1 MGKPK
6 HFGFARKTMACVMA
20 ASMLTLVTVPAS
32 VAIAD
37 NGAADTETQAMY
49 RLYNPNS
56 GEHFYTASDVEKDA
70 TVAAGWN
77 YEGIG
82 WHAPVTSETPVY
94 RVYSGTDHHY
104 TKDAGERDALVQL
117 GWKDEGTSFYS
128 DDQERVPLYRQ
139 FNPNVDPNAATNN
152 AGSHNYTTSLDE
164 HSRLV
169 SIGWNDEGIGW
180 YGVSGAEAPVVP
192 VDPFNT
198 GVVDPSKA
206 AIGEDTPGL
215 VSLEDANSYNVI
227 ELDKAVDENKDV
239 TVSQEIIPYLHTT
252 EYGAPV
258 DLKIELLTPSNAKNG
273 TEGTPLLV
281 WINGGGFTSSNAANN
296 FETRLA
302 LAKSG
307 YTVASVQHRV
317 GPSVTFPGPLQDI
330 KAAIRFLK
338 AGSKSEPN
346 KYKFNPNKVA
356 VAGNSSGGYWAT
368 MVGVTSN
375 LKSIQYPDSRSGDM
389 REIKLDEW
397 GSNRDESSAVNAVID
412 FYGVSDLTII
422 GSGLA
427 QELQDSHKSAATT
440 EALLLNGASAGAAKP
455 GVFDDS
461 MVAKVSA
468 ASPFSYIDANT
479 VPFLMF
485 HGTADTL
492 VSPVATKMLQ
502 NRLNDAGV
510 HTERYVVEGAGH
522 GGKQFEQ
529 GATIERAVKFLNTY
543 ANTPISTVEPTV
555 NLAKGSKAYAAED
568 LPTLAQAT
576 EGAEQVAVD
585 PNHWTLGET
594 TEIGYK
600 TISEKGVYKNLRMTI
615 LTPSKGRDDAP
626 RPVLYIAAC
635 GGFSSSN
642 ADAMRYLR
650 YAERGYVVAVAEIRV
665 IPATTNPGPLQ
676 DAKAGIRWLRAHAD
690 TYNIDPN
697 CFIATG
703 TSAGGYMASMLGVLG
718 NTTKFDDNIQFDV
731 GDNLEYSSA
740 VQGVVD
746 MYGVSD
752 LTLIGAGTGLIGDH
766 QSEANTEALLIN
778 GTAFGQNP
786 GGSVFSNLDKT
797 AKFSPFTY
805 LDAEDPSIL
814 SFHGVKDTLVSP
826 ISTME
831 LYKRSKE
838 LGADSERY
846 AIHSTEVNAKGQT
859 VEGAS
864 HGGWQFS
871 TKKVNDIIDAYMDG
885 IVAANK

>member
-37 NGAADTETQAMY
+37 NGAADTEMQAMY

-198 GVVDPSKA
+198 GVVDVTKA
-206 AIGEDTPGL
+206 CVGQDTPGL
-215 VSLEDANSYNVI
+215 ATLEEAKNYNQ
-227 ELDKAVDENKDV
+227 LTFTDDDKSSDIKIN
-239 TVSQEIIPYLHTT
+239 QETIPYLHTSD
-252 EYGAPV
+252 YGKPV
-258 DLKIELLTPSNAKNG
+258 DLQIELLTPATAKAG
-273 TEGTPLLV
+273 ETPLLV
-281 WINGGGFTSSNAANN
+281 WINGGGFTNSDAANN
-296 FETRLA
+296 LETRLSF
-302 LAKSG
+302 AKAG
-307 YTVASVQHRV
+307 YTVASVQHRTSAV
-317 GPSVTFPGPLQDI
+317 SQFPAPLQDI
-330 KAAIRFLK
+330 KAAIRFMK
-338 AGSKSEPN
+338 AGAVSSSASAQEKAAA
-346 KYKFNPNKVA
+346 KYKFDKDKVA
-356 VAGNSSGGYWAT
+356 VAGNSSGGYYAT
-368 MVGVTSN
+368 MIGVTSN
-375 LKSIQYPDSRSGDM
+375 VDTIAWPNSRSGQI
-389 REIKLDEW
+389 ENVELDVGANLE
-397 GSNRDESSAVNAVID
+397 ESSAVNAVID
-412 FYGVSDLTII
+412 YYGVSDLTII
-422 GSGLA
+422 GAGLS

-440 EALLLNGASAGAAKP
+440 EALLLNGAAAAQKGV

-461 MVAKVSA
+461 MIAKVSA
-468 ASPFSYIDANT
+468 ASPFSYIDSNT

-492 VSPVATKMLQ
+492 VSPVASKMLQ
-502 NRLNDAGV
+502 NRLDAAGV
-510 HTERYVVEGAGH
+510 HTERYVIEGAGH

-529 GATIERAVKFLNTY
+529 GKSAERAINFLNTY
-543 ANTPISTVEPTV
+543 ANTSIPAAKHTVD
-555 NLAKGSKAYAAED
+555 LSKGTKAYAAED
-568 LPTLAQAT
+568 LPTLEQAT
-576 EGAEQVAVD
+576 AGAEQIATD
-585 PNHWTLGET
+585 PNHWTLNQT
-594 TEIGYK
+594 RDIAYK
-600 TISEKGVYKNLRMTI
+600 TISERGTSKTLKMNI
-615 LTPSKGRDDAP
+615 ITPSKGRDDGP
-626 RPVLYIAAC
+626 RPVLYVAAC
-635 GGFSSSN
+635 GGFNKSN
-642 ADAMRYLR
+642 PDAMSYLR
-650 YAERGYVVAVAEIRV
+650 YAERGYVVAVAEVRV
-665 IPATTNPGPLQ
+665 IPNTTNPGPLQ

-690 TYNIDPN
+690 TYNIDPD
-697 CFIATG
+697 CIIESG
-703 TSAGGYMASMLGVLG
+703 SSAGGYLAVMMGVLG

-740 VQGVVD
+740 VQGVID

-752 LTLIGAGTGLIGDH
+752 LTIIGAGLSNYDVH
-766 QSEANTEALLIN
+766 DSESNTEALLIN

-786 GGSVFSNLDKT
+786 GGSVYSNLDKT

-805 LDAEDPSIL
+805 LDKDDPAFL
-814 SFHGVKDTLVSP
+814 CFHGTEDMSVSP

-838 LGADSERY
+838 LGTASERY
-846 AIHSTEVNAKGQT
+846 SLVGDA
-859 VEGAS
+859 
-864 HGGWQFS
+864 HGRGHFD
-871 TKKVNDIIDAYMDG
+871 TDKVNKIIDDFMDG

>member
-20 ASMLTLVTVPAS
+20 ASMLTLVTVPAN

-152 AGSHNYTTSLDE
+152 AGSHNYTTSFDE

-180 YGVSGAEAPVVP
+180 YGVSGAEAPVTP

-215 VSLEDANSYNVI
+215 VSLEDANSYNQI
-227 ELDKAVDENKDV
+227 ELTDADRNNEV
-239 TVSQEIIPYLHTT
+239 TVSQEIIPYLHTSQ
-252 EYGAPV
+252 YGAPV
-258 DLKIELLTPSNAKNG
+258 DLKIELLTPSTAKNG
-273 TEGTPLLV
+273 ETPLLV
-281 WINGGGFTSSNAANN
+281 WINGGGFTSSNPANN
-296 FETRLA
+296 FETRLT

-307 YTVASVQHRV
+307 YVVASVQHRV

-330 KAAIRFLK
+330 KAGIRFLK
-338 AGSKSEPN
+338 ASSKTEPN
-346 KYKFNPNKVA
+346 KYKFDPTKVS

-368 MVGVTSN
+368 MTGVTSN
-375 LKSIQYPDSRSGDM
+375 LESIQYPNSRTGEM
-389 REIKLDEW
+389 QEIKLDTGANLE
-397 GSNRDESSAVNAVID
+397 ESSAVNAVID

-422 GSGLA
+422 GAGLA

-455 GVFDDS
+455 GVFDPS
-461 MVAKVSA
+461 MNDKVAA
-468 ASPFSYIDANT
+468 ASPFSYINANT

-529 GATIERAVKFLNTY
+529 GATIERAVNFLNTY
-543 ANTPISTVEPTV
+543 GTTAVTTAVPTV
-555 NLAKGSKAYAAED
+555 DLAKGTEAYKAED
-568 LPTLAQAT
+568 LPTLADAT
-576 EGAEQVAVD
+576 AGAENIATD
-585 PNHWTLGET
+585 PNHWTINET

-600 TISEKGVYKNLRMTI
+600 AISEKGVYKDLRMTI
-615 LTPSKGRDDAP
+615 LQPSKGRDDGP

-697 CFIATG
+697 CIIATG
-703 TSAGGYMASMLGVLG
+703 TSAGGYMASMLGVLS

-766 QSEANTEALLIN
+766 QSEANTEAILIN

-805 LDAEDPSIL
+805 LDADDPSIL
-814 SFHGVKDTLVSP
+814 SFHGTADTLVSP

-846 AIHSTEVNAKGQT
+846 AIV
-859 VEGAS
+859 GAS

-871 TKKVNDIIDAYMDG
+871 TKKVNDIVDAYMDG
-885 IVAANK
+885 IVASTK

>member
-180 YGVSGAEAPVVP
+180 YGVSGAEAPVAP

-198 GVVDPSKA
+198 GVVDVTKA
-206 AIGEDTPGL
+206 CVGQDTPGL
-215 VSLEDANSYNVI
+215 ATLEEAKNYNQ
-227 ELDKAVDENKDV
+227 LTFTDDDKSSDIKIN
-239 TVSQEIIPYLHTT
+239 QETIPYLHTSD
-252 EYGAPV
+252 YGKPV
-258 DLKIELLTPSNAKNG
+258 DLQIELLTPATAKAG
-273 TEGTPLLV
+273 ETPLLV
-281 WINGGGFTSSNAANN
+281 WINGGGFTNSDAANN
-296 FETRLA
+296 LETRLSF
-302 LAKSG
+302 AKAG
-307 YTVASVQHRV
+307 YTVASVQHRTSAV
-317 GPSVTFPGPLQDI
+317 SQFPAPLQDI
-330 KAAIRFLK
+330 KAAIRFMK
-338 AGSKSEPN
+338 AGAVDSSASAQEKAAA
-346 KYKFNPNKVA
+346 KYKFDKDKVA
-356 VAGNSSGGYWAT
+356 VAGNSSGGYYAT
-368 MVGVTSN
+368 MIGVTSN
-375 LKSIQYPDSRSGDM
+375 VDTIAWPNSRSGQI
-389 REIKLDEW
+389 ENVELDVGANLE
-397 GSNRDESSAVNAVID
+397 ESSAVNAVID
-412 FYGVSDLTII
+412 YYGVSDLTII
-422 GSGLA
+422 GAGLS

-440 EALLLNGASAGAAKP
+440 EALLLNGAAAAQKGV

-461 MVAKVSA
+461 MIAKVSA
-468 ASPFSYIDANT
+468 ASPLSYIDGNT

-492 VSPVATKMLQ
+492 VSPVASKMLQ
-502 NRLNDAGV
+502 KRLDAAGV
-510 HTERYVVEGAGH
+510 HTERYVIEGAGH

-529 GATIERAVKFLNTY
+529 GVSMERALKFLNTY
-543 ANTPISTVEPTV
+543 ANTPVSDVAPTV
-555 NLAKGSKAYAAED
+555 DLSKGTKAYAAED
-568 LPTLAQAT
+568 LPTLASPTA
-576 EGAEQVAVD
+576 GAEQVATD
-585 PNHWTLGET
+585 PNHWALSQTRG
-594 TEIGYK
+594 ISYK
-600 TISEKGVYKNLRMTI
+600 TINEKGTNKTLKMNI
-615 LTPSKGRDDAP
+615 ITPSKGRDDGP
-626 RPVLYIAAC
+626 RPVLYVAAC
-635 GGFSSSN
+635 GGFNKSN
-642 ADAMRYLR
+642 PDAMSYLR
-650 YAERGYVVAVAEIRV
+650 YAERGYVVVVAEIRV
-665 IPATTNPGPLQ
+665 IPNTTNPGPLQ
-676 DAKAGIRWLRAHAD
+676 DAKAGVRWLRAHAG
-690 TYNIDPN
+690 TFNIDPN
-697 CFIATG
+697 CIIASG
-703 TSAGGYMASMLGVLG
+703 SSAGGYMAVMMGVLG
-718 NTTKFDDNIQFDV
+718 NTTQFDDNIKFDV
-731 GDNLEYSSA
+731 GDNLDQSSA
-740 VQGVVD
+740 VQGVID
-746 MYGVSD
+746 LFGVSD
-752 LTLIGAGTGLIGDH
+752 LTIIGAGLSNYGVHD
-766 QSEANTEALLIN
+766 SESNTEALLIN

-786 GGSVFSNLDKT
+786 GGSVYSNLDKT

-805 LDAEDPSIL
+805 LDEDDPAFL
-814 SFHGVKDTLVSP
+814 CFHGTKDMSVSP
-826 ISTME
+826 VSTME

-838 LGADSERY
+838 LGAASERY
-846 AIHSTEVNAKGQT
+846 SI
-859 VEGAS
+859 EGAA
-864 HGGWQFS
+864 HGGWQFN
-871 TKKVNDIIDAYMDG
+871 TDRVNKIIDEFMDG

>member
-152 AGSHNYTTSLDE
+152 AGSHNYTTSQDE

-206 AIGEDTPGL
+206 CVGQDTPGL
-215 VSLEDANSYNVI
+215 ATLEEATSHNVLSFT
-227 ELDKAVDENKDV
+227 EADKSKEV
-239 TVSQEIIPYLHTT
+239 TVSQETIPYLHTSD
-252 EYGAPV
+252 YGKPV
-258 DLKIELLTPSNAKNG
+258 DLQIELLTPSTAENG
-273 TEGTPLLV
+273 KTPLLV
-281 WINGGGFTSSNAANN
+281 WINGGGFTNSDAAGNL
-296 FETRLA
+296 ETRLSF
-302 LAKSG
+302 AKAG
-307 YTVASVQHRV
+307 YTVASVQHRTSAV
-317 GPSVTFPGPLQDI
+317 SQFPAPLQDI

-338 AGSKSEPN
+338 AGADNEKG
-346 KYKFNPNKVA
+346 KYKFDKNKVA
-356 VAGNSSGGYWAT
+356 VAGNSSGGYYAT

-375 LKSIQYPDSRSGDM
+375 VDTISYPDRSGKAVPT
-389 REIKLDEW
+389 KLDV
-397 GSNRDESSAVNAVID
+397 GANLDQSSAVNAVID
-412 FYGVSDLTII
+412 YYGVSDLTII
-422 GSGLA
+422 GAGLS

-440 EALLLNGASAGAAKP
+440 EALLLNGAAAAQKGV

-461 MVAKVSA
+461 MIAKVSA
-468 ASPFSYIDANT
+468 ASPLSYIDSNT

-492 VSPVATKMLQ
+492 VSPVASKMLQ
-502 NRLNDAGV
+502 NRLDAAGV
-510 HTERYVVEGAGH
+510 HTERYVIEGAGH

-529 GATIERAVKFLNTY
+529 GKSAERAINFLNTY
-543 ANTPISTVEPTV
+543 ANTPVSDVAPTV
-555 NLAKGSKAYAAED
+555 DLSKGTKAYAAED
-568 LPTLAQAT
+568 LPTLEQAT
-576 EGAEQVAVD
+576 AGAEQIATD
-585 PNHWTLGET
+585 PNHWT
-594 TEIGYK
+594 IGQTRDIAYK
-600 TISEKGVYKNLRMTI
+600 TISEKGTSKTLKMHI
-615 LTPSKGRDDAP
+615 LTPSKGRDDGP
-626 RPVLYIAAC
+626 RPVLYVAAC
-635 GGFSSSN
+635 GGFNKSN
-642 ADAMRYLR
+642 PNAMSYLR
-650 YAERGYVVAVAEIRV
+650 YAERGYVVAVAEVRV
-665 IPATTNPGPLQ
+665 IPNTTNPGPLQ
-676 DAKAGIRWLRAHAD
+676 DAKAGIRWLRANAS
-690 TYNIDPN
+690 TFNIDPN
-697 CFIATG
+697 CIIESG
-703 TSAGGYMASMLGVLG
+703 SSAGGYLAVMMGVLS
-718 NTTKFDDNIQFDV
+718 NTTKFDDSIQFDV

-740 VQGVVD
+740 VQGVID

-752 LTLIGAGTGLIGDH
+752 LTIIGAGLSNYDVH
-766 QSEANTEALLIN
+766 DSESNTEALLIN

-786 GGSVFSNLDKT
+786 GGSVYSNLDKT

-805 LDAEDPSIL
+805 LDKDDPAFL
-814 SFHGVKDTLVSP
+814 CFHGTKDMSVSP
-826 ISTME
+826 VSTME
-831 LYKRSKE
+831 LYERSKE
-838 LGADSERY
+838 LGTASERY
-846 AIHSTEVNAKGQT
+846 SI
-859 VEGAS
+859 EGAS
-864 HGGWQFS
+864 HGGWQFN
-871 TKKVNDIIDAYMDG
+871 TDKVNKIIDDFMDG